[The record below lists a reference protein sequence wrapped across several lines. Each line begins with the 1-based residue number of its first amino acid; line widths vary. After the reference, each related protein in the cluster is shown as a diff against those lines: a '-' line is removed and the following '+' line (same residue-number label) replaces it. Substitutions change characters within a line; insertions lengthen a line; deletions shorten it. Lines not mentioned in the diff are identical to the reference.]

1 MFSFK
6 TDIFLRVFRLLSTL
20 KQSEIALTFSKA
32 SVFTHLHHYNVFKTM
47 RFYPNCVFTELNS
60 FGHFLTKQNGE
71 ELVNSPIT
79 KAVSGWLE
87 QEITALRE
95 S

>member
-1 MFSFK
+1 MHF
-6 TDIFLRVFRLLSTL
+6 
-20 KQSEIALTFSKA
+20 
-32 SVFTHLHHYNVFKTM
+32 H
-47 RFYPNCVFTELNS
+47 PNCVFTEPDL
-60 FGHFLTKQNGE
+60 FGHFLTEQNGE